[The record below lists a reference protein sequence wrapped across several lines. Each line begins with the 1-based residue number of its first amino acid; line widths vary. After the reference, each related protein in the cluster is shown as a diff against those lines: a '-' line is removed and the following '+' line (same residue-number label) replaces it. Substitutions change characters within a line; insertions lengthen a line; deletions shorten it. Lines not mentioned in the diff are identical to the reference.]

1 MALNKKVEEEINK
14 QINAELHSAYL
25 YLSMSAYFEAQG
37 LAGFANWMKIQWQEE
52 ITHAMKFF
60 DYVNDRGGRVLLQ
73 PIAAVEQQ
81 WDSPLQ
87 AFEATLEHEQKV
99 TSLINNLYE
108 VALDA
113 KDHATAS
120 MLKWFID
127 EQVEEEANAQE
138 IIDNLRMVEGK
149 GNGLF
154 MIDREMKQRTFVD
167 ETQEE

>member
-81 WDSPLQ
+81 WDRPLQ